1 MRKLRVS
8 LIAIVMFLFCSVGF
22 ASAQTMMLEYD
33 GGTHEYKGEIY
44 ALVVNNQL
52 INPPLSPII
61 FNDRALVPVREIF
74 EEVGATVNYINDTQT
89 IEVSSDEYDVVM
101 RINDNVA
108 YINGEKTNIPDNVVP
123 KLISKVGG
131 ETKTMV
137 PVRFISET
145 IGLDVKFDSEDGA
158 ILIDSDGYVISDE
171 NQEPSIDDVV
181 PQPDNSDD
189 SASYTPSVETKITN
203 VSYDITGDNS
213 IKVTVTSN
221 ADISSYSD
229 FTLSSPERVV
239 VDFAGMKFDGVG
251 DTLSV
256 NKAGV
261 TSVRMGDNDERA
273 RVVVDI
279 SNLKKYNI
287 EKTANNSLTDKISEL
302 AALDEPILRQ
312 CILLL
317 YRKTGAADTPEN
329 VHITAVASLVRES
342 AENGKN
348 AEICLPGGLSAHL
361 SDGHLFFSL
370 TVRRK
375 KPENKPYFYPV
386 DEGFFPI
393 PDTPFAVECT
403 DVRALLHKDC
413 MTQRTGFTLYDSAIL
428 DKTCLCGSLCVRSR
442 KEGDTVKCG
451 GMTRKLKELF
461 TKKKIPAQLRGIL
474 PIVCTADGCE
484 ILFVPRTALSDAHS
498 RALCTSADLC
508 RISIYMKQ

>member
-1 MRKLRVS
+1 MCKMRKLRVS

-287 EKTANNSLTDKISEL
+287 EKTSNNTVVINVETKAAAPKPTVNNGNSNNNST
-302 AALDEPILRQ
+302 
-312 CILLL
+312 
-317 YRKTGAADTPEN
+317 
-329 VHITAVASLVRES
+329 ITADSSKLIVLDAGHGGSDSGAVGYS
-342 AENGKN
+342 NGNVVLEKN
-348 AEICLPGGLSAHL
+348 
-361 SDGHLFFSL
+361 L
-370 TVRRK
+370 T
-375 KPENKPYFYPV
+375 
-386 DEGFFPI
+386 
-393 PDTPFAVECT
+393 
-403 DVRALLHKDC
+403 L
-413 MTQRTGFTLYDSAIL
+413 
-428 DKTCLCGSLCVRSR
+428 
-442 KEGDTVKCG
+442 
-451 GMTRKLKELF
+451 
-461 TKKKIPAQLRGIL
+461 
-474 PIVCTADGCE
+474 
-484 ILFVPRTALSDAHS
+484 
-498 RALCTSADLC
+498 
-508 RISIYMKQ
+508 

>member
-1 MRKLRVS
+1 MPQTDILLRRKIAEANQTYSLFSSDSRILVTLSGGADSVALLLALKRFYPSLSLCACHVNHMLRG
-8 LIAIVMFLFCSVGF
+8 AEAERDAAF
-22 ASAQTMMLEYD
+22 AEDLCRKNGIPFELCTAD
-33 GGTHEYKGEIY
+33 VGEIARKRKVSTELAARDVRY
-44 ALVVNNQL
+44 AFFEE
-52 INPPLSPII
+52 IC
-61 FNDRALVPVREIF
+61 RKREIPF
-74 EEVGATVNYINDTQT
+74 VACAHTASDNAETMLFNLTRGAGLAGLSGIPPKRPLAEGITLIRPLILVERSQIEAFLSAVGQSYVTDSTNL
-89 IEVSSDEYDVVM
+89 SDEYT
-101 RINDNVA
+101 RNYFRHKILPLL
-108 YINGEKTNIPDNVVP
+108 KTVNPS
-123 KLISKVGG
+123 LES
-131 ETKTMV
+131 
-137 PVRFISET
+137 
-145 IGLDVKFDSEDGA
+145 GLCA
-158 ILIDSDGYVISDE
+158 
-171 NQEPSIDDVV
+171 
-181 PQPDNSDD
+181 
-189 SASYTPSVETKITN
+189 
-203 VSYDITGDNS
+203 
-213 IKVTVTSN
+213 TSRSLRD
-221 ADISSYSD
+221 AQI
-229 FTLSSPERVV
+229 F
-239 VDFAGMKFDGVG
+239 
-251 DTLSV
+251 
-256 NKAGV
+256 
-261 TSVRMGDNDERA
+261 
-273 RVVVDI
+273 
-279 SNLKKYNI
+279 I

-312 CILLL
+312 CIVLL

-348 AEICLPGGLSAHL
+348 AEICLPGGISAHL